1 MRYWTNWTGKA
12 GHNVKQYRFS
22 VEDIKQLLKSMVIL
36 VDSREKKNSHVL
48 DYFTK
53 NSIAYQVTKLDYGDY
68 SFMIPAAAAGEDIY
82 FHRDI
87 VIERKAS
94 LEELSGN
101 LTQERE
107 RFEKEFLK
115 ARNDGCKVYL
125 MIEAPGGYSDIIAHR
140 YRTEFKPAAYMASL
154 KTWESRFGCNVQ
166 FIDKQFSGYYIVS
179 TFQYYA
185 RDALK

>member
-1 MRYWTNWTGKA
+1 M
-12 GHNVKQYRFS
+12 KQYKYS
-22 VEDIKQLLKSMVIL
+22 VDEIKRLEKQMVIL
-36 VDSREKKNSHVL
+36 ADSREKKNAHIL

-53 NSIAYQVTKLDYGDY
+53 HGIHCRPCKLEYGDY
-68 SFMIPAAAAGEDIY
+68 SFMLPASAAGEDIY

-101 LTQERE
+101 LAQERD

-115 ARNDGCKVYL
+115 AGNDGCKVYL
-125 MIEAPGGYSDIIAHR
+125 MVESPGGYSDIIGHK
-140 YRTEFKPAAYMASL
+140 YRTELKPAAYMASL

-166 FIDKQFSGYYIVS
+166 FIAPEYAGYCIAS

-185 RDALK
+185 REALK